1 MAKRDFYEI
10 LGVAKNASDDE
21 VKKAYRKMAMR
32 HHPDRNPDDKGAEE
46 KFKEAKEAYE
56 VLSDAQ
62 KRAAY
67 DRFGHAGVD
76 PNARAAGPGGFD
88 GAAGFSGGFAEAFG
102 DIFGDIFGAAGA
114 GGARGGRASAY
125 RGADLR
131 YNMEISLEQ
140 AANGFSTEI
149 RVPAWENCET
159 CGGTGAKPGTKPR
172 TCGTCNGAGAV
183 RMSQGFFSIQQ
194 TCPTC
199 HGSGRVIP
207 TPCTTCHG
215 EGRTRHNKVLE
226 VAIPAGIDE
235 GQRIRLSG
243 KGEPGVNA
251 GPPGDLYVEIRIKQH
266 EVFQRD
272 GDDLHCEVP
281 ISLATAAL
289 GGEMEVATLKERVSI
304 NIPEGT
310 QSGKTLRLRGK
321 GIKGVRAHHPGD
333 LYCHVRVETP
343 VKLTE
348 KQKKLLRDFDESL
361 REGGARHSPQAKTFM
376 DRMKGFFA
384 AE

>member
-1 MAKRDFYEI
+1 MAKRDFYEV

-21 VKKAYRKMAMR
+21 IKKAYRKLAMKF
-32 HHPDRNPDDKGAEE
+32 HPDRNPDDKGSEE

-56 VLSDAQ
+56 MLSDAQ

-76 PNARAAGPGGFD
+76 PNAGGAGGFHPGGP
-88 GAAGFSGGFAEAFG
+88 GFSGGFAEAFG
-102 DIFGDIFGAAGA
+102 DIFGDIFGNAQG
-114 GGARGGRASAY
+114 GGARAGRSNAF

-131 YNMEISLEQ
+131 YNMELSLEQ
-140 AANGFSTEI
+140 AAHGFSTEI

-159 CGGTGAKPGTKPR
+159 CGGTGAKAGTKPK
-172 TCGTCNGAGAV
+172 TCATCNGAGAV

-194 TCPTC
+194 ACPTC
-199 HGSGRVIP
+199 HGSGKVIQS
-207 TPCTTCHG
+207 PCASCNG
-215 EGRTRHNKVLE
+215 EGRKKLNKVLE

-243 KGEPGVNA
+243 KGEPGMNG

-266 EVFQRD
+266 EVFQRE
-272 GDDLHCEVP
+272 GDDLHCEIPV
-281 ISLATAAL
+281 SLATATL
-289 GGEMEVATLKERVSI
+289 GGELEVATLRERVSI
-304 NIPEGT
+304 AIPEGT

-321 GIKGVRAHHPGD
+321 GIKGVRSHHPGD

-343 VKLTE
+343 VRLTE
-348 KQKKLLRDFDESL
+348 KQKKLLREFDESL
-361 REGGARHSPQAKTFM
+361 REGGAKHSPQAKSFVDKM
-376 DRMKGFFA
+376 RGFFT